1 MPTQNRTALPVL
13 VAHSAVLQVPAVVMP
28 IVGGLLIYGTI
39 ISFGR
44 RMCDDVEESVGSVRS
59 KDARGEGVSGS
70 KSGSTMRSLILL
82 FRRSG
87 NLITDDGREESVA
100 KRHRLHH
107 VLPGRVVQGPC
118 HSWKPGYPHRLIDFS
133 AGSFRCPS

>member
-13 VAHSAVLQVPAVVMP
+13 VAHSAVLQVPAVVIS

-44 RMCDDVEESVGSVRS
+44 RMYDDVEESVGSVRS

-70 KSGSTMRSLILL
+70 
-82 FRRSG
+82 RR
-87 NLITDDGREESVA
+87 IHREEVRKVA
-100 KRHRLHH
+100 A
-107 VLPGRVVQGPC
+107 Q
-118 HSWKPGYPHRLIDFS
+118 
-133 AGSFRCPS
+133 